1 MRWSKSL
8 KAAGM
13 KDWACRQFKKISSK
27 YKDYGKLNKQSYSQ
41 LMFYLVLNILS
52 CCVKQTCGGAEIIAF
67 PLKLLNRCFDK
78 GHLMEFQV
86 LKSTPD
92 KNIFSL
98 SLSQPSCSS
107 AVAPILPSCCF
118 RP

>member
-13 KDWACRQFKKISSK
+13 KDWACKQFKKISSK

-78 GHLMEFQV
+78 GHFNGVTGAQINSRLKYFLSFTESTLM
-86 LKSTPD
+86 
-92 KNIFSL
+92 
-98 SLSQPSCSS
+98 
-107 AVAPILPSCCF
+107 
-118 RP
+118 